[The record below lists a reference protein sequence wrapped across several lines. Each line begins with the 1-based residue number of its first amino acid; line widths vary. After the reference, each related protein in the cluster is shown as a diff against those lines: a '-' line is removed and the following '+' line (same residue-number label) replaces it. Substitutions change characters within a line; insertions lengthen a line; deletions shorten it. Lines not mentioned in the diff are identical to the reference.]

1 MFSAFNIT
9 ADLSKFNIPINRD
22 SGKKLIEEQNKRIIP
37 TLKDITKKGISLEE
51 QTIEANWFPTKVGHY
66 NIFLSHSHQDFED
79 VLSFAGWL
87 NQCFNI
93 NPFIDSCVWGNANDL
108 LREIDDEYCV
118 SHKNEKGEIE
128 TYDYRRRNSSTAHV
142 HIILNT
148 ALQKMIDQTE
158 CVMFLNTPNSVSLGD
173 EIQDTQYTY
182 SPWIY
187 SELMTTELIHRKK
200 LKEYRNYPI
209 TNYKARQFAQNNLM
223 IKYPIPI
230 KHMIELSDSDMIKWQ
245 NSSNEYSSAEES
257 LDALYGLIE
266 ERING

>member
-9 ADLSKFNIPINRD
+9 ADLSKFNSSINRA
-22 SGKKLIEEQNKRIIP
+22 SGQILLNKQNERIIP
-37 TLKDITKKGISLEE
+37 TLKDLSSNGITLDE
-51 QTIEANWFPTKVGHY
+51 QTIETNWFPSKVGHY
-66 NIFLSHSHQDFED
+66 NIFLSHSHQDIDD

-87 NQCFNI
+87 KSNFKV
-93 NPFIDSCVWGNANDL
+93 NPFIDSCIWGNANDL
-108 LREIDDEYCV
+108 LKEIDDEYCV
-118 SHKNEKGEIE
+118 SQKNEKGEIE
-128 TYDYRRRNSSTAHV
+128 TYDYRRRNSSTAHI

-173 EIQDTQYTY
+173 EIQNSQYTY

-187 SELMTTELIHRKK
+187 SELKTTELIHRKN
-200 LKEYRNYPI
+200 LKEYRKYPI
-209 TNYKARQFAQNNLM
+209 TNNKARQFAQNNLT

-230 KHMIELSDSDMIKWQ
+230 KHMIKLCDSDLIEWQ

-266 ERING
+266 EKKNG